1 MLWQLCILNK
11 MTPATAVRSPNFRET
26 LGGLFSDGEFRSLDG
41 GHPALQPCCR
51 SWGGTLRA
59 GLPGCPAANLRR
71 RNSKRC
77 GMATR
82 GHALPKVYGDA
93 LELCNPILIGYGC
106 EDWSRSSVGILL
118 KRVSVSII
126 LGETLVRYPSCAFL
140 E

>member
-1 MLWQLCILNK
+1 MGSSARSTEAIQLCSR
-11 MTPATAVRSPNFRET
+11 AA
-26 LGGLFSDGEFRSLDG
+26 GHGE
-41 GHPALQPCCR
+41 
-51 SWGGTLRA
+51 GTLRA

-106 EDWSRSSVGILL
+106 KDWSRSSVGILL
-118 KRVSVSII
+118 KRVSVSMI